1 MCPDILNYGI
11 NISIAIFISE
21 VNEWRSYIYILLGG
35 VMRQYKLIIPLLFF
49 CLASFNSGAKPPD
62 IVWRVDTRDHNE
74 IFGAGFFSS
83 GENDFVLEHLSGRS
97 CRSYDS
103 HSADS
108 AFIST
113 TADREFAY
121 NYLER
126 VLKNIQKTITSS
138 TKAYIYQIRADANMY
153 SADHSLDSL
162 LRRGASGIQQEVHR
176 IFRYAPFLSEWMA
189 HRRVLAE
196 QVMSATSYILE
207 GGRVIFNEYLPNP
220 FYRQTRSSASMNPY
234 RNALTLPS
242 TLNMMRVWMLRMGI
256 RPMVRACFGNMN
268 SMNPKRSIYSINEG
282 DSKMFKLVAIL

>member
-74 IFGAGFFSS
+74 IFGVGFFSS

-138 TKAYIYQIRADANMY
+138 TKDYIYQIRADANMY

-162 LRRGASGIQQEVHR
+162 LRLGASGIIVFFAMH
-176 IFRYAPFLSEWMA
+176 LS
-189 HRRVLAE
+189 
-196 QVMSATSYILE
+196 
-207 GGRVIFNEYLPNP
+207 
-220 FYRQTRSSASMNPY
+220 Y
-234 RNALTLPS
+234 RNGWHTAE
-242 TLNMMRVWMLRMGI
+242 
-256 RPMVRACFGNMN
+256 F
-268 SMNPKRSIYSINEG
+268 
-282 DSKMFKLVAIL
+282 